1 MKNKKAK
8 KKQPILG
15 PAEREDEHGEP
26 LFHLT
31 NASCPTECTGLIQ
44 VPPETDEELEHYN
57 RIYNFTPTAP
67 DDEKGRYIL

>member
-1 MKNKKAK
+1 MKNKYGIK
-8 KKQPILG
+8 KKPLLG

-44 VPPETDEELEHYN
+44 VPPATDEELEHYN
-57 RIYNFTPTAP
+57 MIYSFTPTEAKT
-67 DDEKGRYIL
+67 EL